1 MIVFLILWNLG
12 ISVLNCWFVGKSW
25 AESKAIGGW
34 FRFITWCAAVMGTC
48 GFIWIN
54 IIVLGFVASTHV
66 ALLPLKYQ
74 LTDPWLELLYDIGYL
89 IVIFPILGSGMGI
102 WLDSVKE
109 AYKRRDGI
117 SIGVAGYNT
126 FAQGYNTYEAAKFIP
141 TILKKIGKQIN
152 DADTAQSKGMWLVID
167 TVLILSVGLGVA
179 TAWYIIHTTAE
190 GVAQKAHVAALEA
203 QVAAK
208 GKARA

>member
-48 GFIWIN
+48 GFVWVN
-54 IIVLGFVASTHV
+54 VIVLGYLASTHV
-66 ALLPLKYQ
+66 AILPLKYQ
-74 LTDPWLELLYDIGYL
+74 LTDPYLELLYDIGYL
-89 IVIFPILGSGMGI
+89 LIIFPVLGSGMGI
-102 WLDSVKE
+102 WMDSVKQ
-109 AYKRRDGI
+109 AYQRRDGI

-141 TILKKIGKQIN
+141 TVLDKIGG
-152 DADTAQSKGMWLVID
+152 TLKGD
-167 TVLILSVGLGVA
+167 SSGQTKLILLTVYVTLALSIGLGVA
-179 TAWYIIHTTAE
+179 TAWYIIHTVAE
-190 GVAQKAHVAALEA
+190 GVAEKASAA
-203 QVAAK
+203 VAAK
-208 GKARA
+208 